1 MQDFVYQQYVLI
13 PPVSQ
18 VHFNLCTW
26 GVQSGRKNDSFCVN
40 FFEETWRQWDGDLLI
55 SLRNREISFHRRKKK
70 SHGVVTPKR
79 HSGFPKRTPRNP
91 MAARVSRTSSVE
103 VGFIGSEA
111 VEWILGFDGF
121 VDDYFWWKTAL
132 QFATEKVVLGPKK
145 ECNSSIRLPII
156 ISRGLCWISVENC
169 DGDDGEWWRWWWW
182 WWWWMMVMI
191 VMVVNDSDD
200 GDDGVGGQWWWW
212 WWGVRGDDEE
222 EDTRSSDNDNNDD
235 DNDGDDDND
244 DDNAVGG
251 GGGYDDVYIWHQ
263 QLWIVVM
270 IVFIM
275 ASLLSVN
282 HHHSRNISL
291 TGCFAARHRFMS
303 TKHHTPMMPCDF
315 RWFHS
320 QCRVFLLVI
329 WWILWLVLELDEG
342 KRFEGKIARRV
353 WLVYLFWSNDSWNWS
368 VMTRYGS
375 ERFGDL
381 FNS

>member
-1 MQDFVYQQYVLI
+1 MRWRSADFLEK
-13 PPVSQ
+13 SR
-18 VHFNLCTW
+18 NLF
-26 GVQSGRKNDSFCVN
+26 SPK
-40 FFEETWRQWDGDLLI
+40 
-55 SLRNREISFHRRKKK
+55 KKK

-156 ISRGLCWISVENC
+156 ISRGLCWFSVENC

-275 ASLLSVN
+275 ALLLSVN

-291 TGCFAARHRFMS
+291 TGCFAARKPIHVDQAPYSHDAM
-303 TKHHTPMMPCDF
+303 
-315 RWFHS
+315 WFQVIS
-320 QCRVFLLVI
+320 FPVQGVFAGDLVNTMAGVRAGWRKEI
-329 WWILWLVLELDEG
+329 WREDCKTCLACISILV
-342 KRFEGKIARRV
+342 FH
-353 WLVYLFWSNDSWNWS
+353 DSWNWS

-375 ERFGDL
+375 FQRFGDL

>member
-1 MQDFVYQQYVLI
+1 MRWRSADFLEK
-13 PPVSQ
+13 SR
-18 VHFNLCTW
+18 NLF
-26 GVQSGRKNDSFCVN
+26 SPK
-40 FFEETWRQWDGDLLI
+40 
-55 SLRNREISFHRRKKK
+55 KKK

-156 ISRGLCWISVENC
+156 ISRGLCWFSVENC

-329 WWILWLVLELDEG
+329 WWILWLVFFSWMKERDLKGRLQDVFGLYIYFGWMIVEIDQLWLDMDRKDMEICSTLSFQDIYQDVVLICMSPMHQEAIRGWEG
-342 KRFEGKIARRV
+342 LG
-353 WLVYLFWSNDSWNWS
+353 WLGGLI
-368 VMTRYGS
+368 R
-375 ERFGDL
+375 
-381 FNS
+381 